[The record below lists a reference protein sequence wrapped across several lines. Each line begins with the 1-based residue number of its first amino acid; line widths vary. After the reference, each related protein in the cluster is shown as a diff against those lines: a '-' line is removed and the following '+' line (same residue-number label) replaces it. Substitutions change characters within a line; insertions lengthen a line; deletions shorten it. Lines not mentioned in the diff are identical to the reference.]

1 MDQKIIYCNCGGG
14 IIDENIK
21 KKTLDLITG
30 LAIEKVK
37 LEDLCGL
44 CATQKEDIKNLLSTS
59 SNTLIVAC
67 HPRAVKLLLNYAGVH
82 SLDKLSFIDLC
93 ASDGFSTLENLD
105 KYENVPENS
114 NPITEIKTNTDW
126 PAWYPVLDYSRCTA
140 CGQCAD
146 FCLFG
151 VYEKRD
157 GIVEVVNP
165 SGCKNNCPACARICP
180 YVAIVFPKYLQGGA
194 IGGSDSF
201 DEVLE
206 QNRQLE
212 DMNQLL
218 GGDIYQAL
226 GQRKAKRQSIIKDE
240 ALKRAMEE
248 RNMALKEN
256 KK

>member
-1 MDQKIIYCNCGGG
+1 MYQKIIYCNCGGG
-14 IIDENIK
+14 IIDEGMKN
-21 KKTLDLITG
+21 KTLELITN
-30 LAIEKVK
+30 LDIEKVK
-37 LEDLCGL
+37 LNDLCGL
-44 CATQKEDIKNLLSTS
+44 CATQKEEVKNLFSTS
-59 SNTLIVAC
+59 SNTMIVAC
-67 HPRAVKLLLNYAGVH
+67 HPRAVKLLLSYAGVQ
-82 SLDKLSFIDLC
+82 SFDNLSFINL
-93 ASDGFSTLENLD
+93 LEPNAISSIEAIFKD
-105 KYENVPENS
+105 KSNSENS
-114 NPITEIKTNTDW
+114 KPLTEIKSNADW
-126 PAWYPVLDYSRCTA
+126 PAWYPVLDYSRCSA

-180 YVAIVFPKYLQGGA
+180 HVAIVFPKYLQGGA

-201 DEVLE
+201 NEVLE

-212 DMNQLL
+212 DMNRLL

-248 RNMALKEN
+248 RNAALKEN
-256 KK
+256 KN